1 MTVLAGGIPCEVPA
15 HMNDS
20 AHSEAEAKPAL
31 IFSCSGGSDAG
42 EIADRTARRL
52 TKEGVG
58 KMFCLAGIGGRVDA
72 ILIPA
77 RKSPQILVID
87 GCPLQCARKTM
98 EQAGFSG
105 FQHLELSSLD
115 IKKGKT
121 SPSEENI
128 ALAAGKAKEILLKS
142 VD

>member
-1 MTVLAGGIPCEVPA
+1 MSFMSEPTSPA
-15 HMNDS
+15 VKSN
-20 AHSEAEAKPAL
+20 PAL

-42 EIADRTARRL
+42 EIADRTARLL
-52 TKEGVG
+52 TKEGAG

-77 RKSPQILVID
+77 RKAQQILVID

-98 EQAGFSG
+98 EQSGFSG
-105 FQHLELSSLD
+105 FQHLELSSLG

-121 SPSEENI
+121 LLSEEVI
-128 ALAAGKAKEILLKS
+128 TVAVEKAKAILS
-142 VD
+142 QAHVD